1 MTQFEAQAAAP
12 ILRDVFGDAEVR
24 QLGCEPFD
32 YFVRVYINTSP
43 FPSTRDVSTADS
55 AGHLITAH
63 IQRAG
68 KG

>member
-32 YFVRVYINTSP
+32 
-43 FPSTRDVSTADS
+43 
-55 AGHLITAH
+55 AGRLIAER
-63 IQRAG
+63 I
-68 KG
+68 KGA